1 MENRSDI
8 MGYLGREV
16 AEEPQWL
23 PPVGQRGNPLY
34 GPGHGEEVPDE
45 EGAPQGEV
53 EAAPGYGAFTSQ
65 GAPKGCRPRGFSP
78 HSRVRVVG
86 CSQGI
91 LDHAVQRP

>member
-1 MENRSDI
+1 

-34 GPGHGEEVPDE
+34 GPGHGKEVPDE

-53 EAAPGYGAFTSQ
+53 EAAPRYGAFTS
-65 GAPKGCRPRGFSP
+65 PKGKGREVTHLILECALLAAAKASWIMQYKD
-78 HSRVRVVG
+78 HSTASMV
-86 CSQGI
+86 
-91 LDHAVQRP
+91 A